1 MNSIFASKEILKF
14 SCFQLISFTL
24 VFLFSSLRLKTVR
37 LLGPSFFYM
46 MPHLMELERS
56 CLKIDGQ
63 FRPVAFASCTLT
75 PAQQNYYQ
83 LEKEAFSI
91 TFGLKRFD
99 SISIVAPLQF

>member
-1 MNSIFASKEILKF
+1 MFSTDFLYFSIFIFKFEIKNRKITWPLFLLYDASSYGTGEVL
-14 SCFQLISFTL
+14 S
-24 VFLFSSLRLKTVR
+24 
-37 LLGPSFFYM
+37 
-46 MPHLMELERS
+46 H
-56 CLKIDGQ
+56 KIDGQ

-91 TFGLKRFD
+91 IFGLKRFD

>member
-1 MNSIFASKEILKF
+1 MFSTDFLYFSTFIFKFEIKNRKITWPLFLLYDASSYGAGEVL
-14 SCFQLISFTL
+14 S
-24 VFLFSSLRLKTVR
+24 
-37 LLGPSFFYM
+37 
-46 MPHLMELERS
+46 H
-56 CLKIDGQ
+56 KIDGQ